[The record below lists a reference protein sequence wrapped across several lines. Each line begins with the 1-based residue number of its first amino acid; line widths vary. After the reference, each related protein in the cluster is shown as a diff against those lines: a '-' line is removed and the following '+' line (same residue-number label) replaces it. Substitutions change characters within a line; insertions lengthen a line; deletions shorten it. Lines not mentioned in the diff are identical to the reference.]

1 MTFLEL
7 EKQYQAYKEELSET
21 LNTLGA
27 MCSNFTEDNP
37 EYFEGIDYVNNPYE
51 LGYNETYQEHWID
64 LEDNSITVHFSY
76 EDSYDEICDSD
87 SQIKY
92 PLHWVEAVFEGSESS
107 LGAIQ
112 YEIKDNILKHSNVE
126 ITRAKR
132 EVIYEALRY
141 DLITKEFA
149 EEALAE
155 LI

>member
-64 LEDNSITVHFSY
+64 LEDNSITILFSY

-87 SQIKY
+87 SQISY
-92 PLHWVEAVFEGSESS
+92 PLHWVEAVFEGSESG
-107 LGAIQ
+107 LGTILH
-112 YEIKDNILKHSNVE
+112 EIKDNILKHNNVE
-126 ITRAKR
+126 IARAKR
-132 EVIYEALRY
+132 EAIYEALRY

>member
-37 EYFEGIDYVNNPYE
+37 EYFEDMEWISNPYE
-51 LGYNETYQEHWID
+51 LGYNETYQGHWID
-64 LEDNSITVHFSY
+64 LEDNSITILFSY

-87 SQIKY
+87 SRIKY

-112 YEIKDNILKHSNVE
+112 HEIKDNILKYNNVE
-126 ITRAKR
+126 VKR
-132 EVIYEALRY
+132 GKRNAIYEALRY
-141 DLITKEFA
+141 NLINEEDADNLLKE
-149 EEALAE
+149 LS
-155 LI
+155 